1 VNSDTIVAPATSV
14 GSGALTIIRISGD
27 KAFEILSN
35 YFRPVKQKSFDIAFV
50 KSQTI
55 KFGEWRSDGEL
66 IDEVLVSFFKA
77 PKSYTGEN
85 VAEISCHASPYI
97 VNKILDCCIQ
107 AGARIAEPGEFTF
120 RAYKNGKMDLGQA
133 EAVADLIASES
144 KAAHDVAISQL
155 KGHFSMELEDM
166 RSKLIEFT
174 GLLELEL
181 DFAEEDVEFAERK
194 RFFEL
199 IDSIKTRLQSL
210 INSYSLGN
218 VIKNGVPVAILGAP
232 NAGKSTLLNALLGE
246 ERAIV
251 SHIAGTTRDV
261 IEDVIVIDGIKFR
274 FIDTAGLRNT
284 SDEIEEIGIK
294 KALEKASKARLIIYL
309 FDVNNF
315 SEIEQSEII
324 SKINDAAPDA
334 TLIQVAN
341 KIDECK
347 NLSEKDSK
355 YIYISAKEKIGLEEL
370 KKVLISEIITNKIT
384 ENQIIV
390 TNARHVEALKKTL
403 QAIQDAEVGLKSG
416 LSGDLVAIDL
426 RQALYYMGS
435 ITGQVAAD
443 DILGYIFANFCI
455 GK

>member
-1 VNSDTIVAPATSV
+1 MNSDTIVAPATSV

-294 KALEKASKARLIIYL
+294 KALEKAYKARLIIYL

>member
-1 VNSDTIVAPATSV
+1 
-14 GSGALTIIRISGD
+14 
-27 KAFEILSN
+27 
-35 YFRPVKQKSFDIAFV
+35 
-50 KSQTI
+50 
-55 KFGEWRSDGEL
+55 
-66 IDEVLVSFFKA
+66 
-77 PKSYTGEN
+77 
-85 VAEISCHASPYI
+85 
-97 VNKILDCCIQ
+97 
-107 AGARIAEPGEFTF
+107 
-120 RAYKNGKMDLGQA
+120 MDLGQA

>member
-1 VNSDTIVAPATSV
+1 MNSDTIVAPATSV

>member
-1 VNSDTIVAPATSV
+1 MNSDTIVAPATSV

-155 KGHFSMELEDM
+155 KGHFSKELEEM
-166 RSKLIEFT
+166 RTKLIEFT

-181 DFAEEDVEFAERK
+181 DFAEEDVEFADRE

-199 IDSIKTRLQSL
+199 IDSIKARLQSL

-246 ERAIV
+246 EKAIV

-324 SKINDAAPDA
+324 EMIKKAAPEA

-370 KKVLISEIITNKIT
+370 KKMLISEIITNKIT

-390 TNARHVEALKKTL
+390 TNARHLEALKRTL
-403 QAIQDAEVGLKSG
+403 QAITEVEVGLKNGIS
-416 LSGDLVAIDL
+416 SDLVAIDL
-426 RQALYYMGS
+426 RQALYHMGT
-435 ITGQVAAD
+435 ITGRVVAD
-443 DILGYIFANFCI
+443 DVLGFIFANFCI

>member
-1 VNSDTIVAPATSV
+1 MNSDTIVAPATSV

-155 KGHFSMELEDM
+155 KGHFSKELEEM
-166 RSKLIEFT
+166 RTKLIEFT